1 MIEIISIIGFIISLI
16 TLICVVYVCVTK
28 KNSNNYNLDELK
40 NYIKSLL
47 DEQVN
52 LTNQINNYALNSI
65 NENNKL
71 VISSIS
77 NSSSLQ
83 LQQLSDIMNRLD
95 RILNTNAEQMKNA
108 TEVLQNG
115 LNKIQQGNESKLE
128 QMRQTVD
135 EKLNATL
142 DRRLNDS
149 FTIISQRL
157 QEVYTGLGEMKNL
170 ATGVGDLKKV
180 LTNVKTRGT
189 WGETQLGNLL
199 EQMLSPKQYA
209 NQVQIKSDSQER
221 VDYVV
226 YLPGKDDKNIFLPID
241 AKFPIEDYQRL
252 VDASE
257 RGDLVEID
265 NSKKALIKRI
275 KEEAKSICSK
285 YISVPDTTD
294 FAIMYLSLE
303 GLYAEAI
310 KTEGLTE
317 TLQRDY
323 KVTVAGPTT
332 LSALLSSL
340 QLGFKTLAI
349 QKRSSEVWSLLG
361 TIKQEFGNFSVLLEK
376 TQKKLSEASNTIEN
390 AARKSR
396 TIERK
401 LRNVELNGSN
411 GDPLDKIDLIPDEN
425 DE

>member
-1 MIEIISIIGFIISLI
+1 MIEIISIISLI
-16 TLICVVYVCVTK
+16 CSALTLICVVNVII
-28 KNSNNYNLDELK
+28 KNKNKNGAFGTSLQVDIQDMLDKQLDQANNLNK
-40 NYIKSLL
+40 MS
-47 DEQVN
+47 
-52 LTNQINNYALNSI
+52 LNSI

-77 NSSSLQ
+77 NAQGLQ

-95 RILNTNAEQMKNA
+95 KILSTNAEQMKSA
-108 TEVLQNG
+108 TDVLQNG
-115 LNKIQQGNESKLE
+115 LNRLQEGNEKKLE

-135 EKLNATL
+135 EKLNVTL
-142 DRRLNDS
+142 ERRLNDS

-157 QEVYTGLGEMKNL
+157 QEVYTGLGEMKTL

-189 WGETQLGNLL
+189 WGEIQLGNLL
-199 EQMLSPKQYA
+199 EQMLSGEQYSS
-209 NQVQIKSDSQER
+209 QVQIKKDGTER

-226 YLPGKDDKNIFLPID
+226 NLPGKDDKNIYLPID
-241 AKFPIEDYQRL
+241 AKFPIEDYGRL

-257 RGDLVEID
+257 RGEVAEIEACQ
-265 NSKKALIKRI
+265 KALIKRV
-275 KEEAKSICSK
+275 KEEAKSISSK
-285 YISVPDTTD
+285 YINVPDTTD

-303 GLYAEAI
+303 GLYAEVI

-317 TLQRDY
+317 QLQRDY

-349 QKRSSEVWSLLG
+349 QKRSSEVWALLG
-361 TIKQEFGNFSVLLEK
+361 TIKQEFGNFSTLLDK
-376 TQKKLSEASNTIEN
+376 TQKKLNEASNTIEN

-401 LRNVELNGSN
+401 LRNVEVENKSETETITFF
-411 GDPLDKIDLIPDEN
+411 DDDEPA

>member
-1 MIEIISIIGFIISLI
+1 MIEIISIISLI
-16 TLICVVYVCVTK
+16 CSALTLICVASVII
-28 KNSNNYNLDELK
+28 KNKNKNGVFGANFQDDIQDMLDKQLDQANNLNK
-40 NYIKSLL
+40 MS
-47 DEQVN
+47 
-52 LTNQINNYALNSI
+52 LNSI

-77 NSSSLQ
+77 NAQGLQ

-95 RILNTNAEQMKNA
+95 KILSTNAEQMKSA
-108 TEVLQNG
+108 TDVLQNG
-115 LNKIQQGNESKLE
+115 LNRLQEGNEKKLE

-135 EKLNATL
+135 EKLNVTL
-142 DRRLNDS
+142 ERRLNDS

-157 QEVYTGLGEMKNL
+157 QEVYTGLGEMKTL

-189 WGETQLGNLL
+189 WGEIQLGNLL
-199 EQMLSPKQYA
+199 EQMLSGEQYSS
-209 NQVQIKSDSQER
+209 QVQIKKDSTER

-226 YLPGKDDKNIFLPID
+226 NLPGKDDKNIYLPID
-241 AKFPIEDYQRL
+241 AKFPIEDYGRL

-257 RGDLVEID
+257 RGEVAEIEACQ
-265 NSKKALIKRI
+265 KALIKRV
-275 KEEAKSICSK
+275 KEEAKSISSK
-285 YISVPDTTD
+285 YINVPDTTD

-303 GLYAEAI
+303 GLYAEVI

-317 TLQRDY
+317 QLQRDY

-349 QKRSSEVWSLLG
+349 QKRSSEVWALLG
-361 TIKQEFGNFSVLLEK
+361 TIKQEFGNFSTLLDK
-376 TQKKLSEASNTIEN
+376 TQKKLNEASNTIEN

-401 LRNVELNGSN
+401 LRNVEVENKSETETITFF
-411 GDPLDKIDLIPDEN
+411 DDDEPA